1 MNASYSVVL
10 DRGLNAPDALERL
23 VLPADSMAHAR
34 QLLGNIISGLSPLFV
49 TRGRRTDIVG
59 VKEDHFI
66 LVTKGRFGTIKDM
79 TRAQIVVSLGAA
91 IDRAAKTNV
100 VPDVV
105 MSTPGPL
112 DQDEPDLLVS

>member
-10 DRGLNAPDALERL
+10 DRGLNAPDALER
-23 VLPADSMAHAR
+23 VVVPAASLEEAR
-34 QLLGNIISGLSPLFV
+34 QLLGTVISGGSPLFV
-49 TRGRRTDIVG
+49 SHGRRTDIVG

-79 TRAQIVVSLGAA
+79 TRAQIVVSLSPA

-100 VPDVV
+100 R
-105 MSTPGPL
+105 PGAVL
-112 DQDEPDLLVS
+112 FSGVEQNAPDLLVS

>member
-1 MNASYSVVL
+1 
-10 DRGLNAPDALERL
+10 
-23 VLPADSMAHAR
+23 MAHAR
-34 QLLGNIISGLSPLFV
+34 QLLGNVISGLSPLFV

-79 TRAQIVVSLGAA
+79 TRAHIEVSLGPA

-100 VPDVV
+100 VPEALQPSAVIELPV
-105 MSTPGPL
+105 L
-112 DQDEPDLLVS
+112 AQDEPDLLVS